1 MKQILSLFIIIVFA
15 TCSNINSMKKFKSE
29 YNFSINIPEN
39 WNEYETDEKNT
50 NAFFD
55 QTKWTG
61 NLRITP
67 LNFEIKN
74 LKKTLDEVLT
84 EKNAQKLKWENIR
97 GISYVEKGENEQIN
111 YWYLIE
117 KNKLYI
123 CSFTIGNLNGKSE
136 IDAELKKVTEILKT
150 IKTE

>member
-1 MKQILSLFIIIVFA
+1 M
-15 TCSNINSMKKFKSE
+15 NKFKSE

-74 LKKTLDEVLT
+74 VKKTLDEVLT

>member
-15 TCSNINSMKKFKSE
+15 NCPNINSMNKFKSE

-74 LKKTLDEVLT
+74 VKKTLDEVLT